1 MRFKKSLDV
10 LLKEAAETGA
20 GSLKRTLGA
29 GNLVALG
36 IGAII
41 GAGLFVRTAAAAAD
55 HAGPSV
61 TLAFILAAI
70 GCGLAGLCYAE
81 FAAMIPIAG
90 SAYTY
95 SYATMGEIVAW
106 IIGWDLVLEYAVGAA
121 TVSIAWSEY
130 LNKLLQ
136 NFGISIPYEYC
147 HSPFQSSLQGVHGLI
162 NLPAL
167 FIIVALSLIL
177 IRGTQQSAA
186 LNGIIVI
193 VKVAIVI
200 LFICLGWQ
208 FMKPINHTP
217 YIPANPGEVAF
228 FHGQK
233 SFLDYFTHDF
243 GNFGWSGI
251 ISAAGVVFFA
261 FIGFDAVSTAAQEA
275 KNPKRDMPIG
285 ILVSLAIC
293 TVLYVLF
300 GHVLTG
306 VANYKEFGLEGKE
319 ASVAYAIDHYMIGY
333 HWLSILVTV
342 AILFGFSSVILVM
355 LLGQS
360 RVFFSMSKDGLIP
373 PIFSAV
379 HTKFQTPFK
388 SNIAFLIFVGIFAAF
403 VPGDIVGDMTSIG
416 TLFAFTLVCIGVM
429 ILRKSDP
436 TTPRPFR
443 TPWVPVVPILGA
455 IVCVLMMLGLGKDN
469 WLRLIVWMAI
479 GFVVYLGYSIKKSK
493 IRLATRPYIEKPYLT
508 VPFLFG
514 YLGALLTLLYE
525 LFDLT
530 SAATGQHALW
540 YWALWVVIAFVVF
553 YVVAAV
559 GVLIAR
565 YFRKT
570 TT

>member
-1 MRFKKSLDV
+1 MRFKKPLDK
-10 LLKEAAETGA
+10 LLQEAAETGE
-20 GSLKRTLGA
+20 GTLKRTLGA
-29 GNLVALG
+29 GNLIALG

-61 TLAFILAAI
+61 TLAFILAAV

-95 SYATMGEIVAW
+95 SYATMGEMVAW

-130 LNKLLQ
+130 LNKLLS
-136 NFGISIPYEYC
+136 NFGINIPYQFC
-147 HSPFQSSLQGVHGLI
+147 HSPFQSSLDGVHGLI
-162 NLPAL
+162 NIPAL
-167 FIIVALSLIL
+167 FIIVCLSLVL
-177 IRGTQQSAA
+177 IRGTQESAA

-200 LFICLGWQ
+200 LFIGIGWG

-217 YIPANPGEVAF
+217 YIPVNAGELAF

-233 SFLDYFTHDF
+233 SFLDYFANDF
-243 GNFGWSGI
+243 GKFGISGI

-306 VANYKEFGLEGKE
+306 VANYKEFEAAGKE
-319 ASVAYAIDHYMIGY
+319 ASVAYTIETYMHSY
-333 HWLSILVTV
+333 HWLSLLVTV

-360 RVFFSMSKDGLIP
+360 RVFFSMSKDGLVP
-373 PIFSAV
+373 PVFSKV
-379 HTKFQTPFK
+379 HPKFKTPYK
-388 SNIAFLIFVGIFAAF
+388 SNLIFLVFVGIFAAF

-416 TLFAFTLVCIGVM
+416 TLFAFMLVCIGVM

-436 TTPRPFR
+436 NTPRPFR
-443 TPWVPVVPILGA
+443 TPWVPFVPVLGA
-455 IVCVLMMLGLGKDN
+455 VVCLLMMLGLGEFN
-469 WLRLIVWMAI
+469 WLRLIIWMAI
-479 GFVVYLGYSIKKSK
+479 GFVVYFTYSKKHSL
-493 IRLATRPYIEKPYLT
+493 IRK
-508 VPFLFG
+508 G
-514 YLGALLTLLYE
+514 
-525 LFDLT
+525 
-530 SAATGQHALW
+530 
-540 YWALWVVIAFVVF
+540 VV
-553 YVVAAV
+553 
-559 GVLIAR
+559 VLPHDPQPPMLD
-565 YFRKT
+565 
-570 TT
+570 